1 MAARDFRLLAY
12 FVEIVDAGGLRAAA
26 RRLSL
31 SPPVLSAA
39 LTDLEAIAKTTLL
52 RRGRRGVE
60 PTPAGHA
67 LHAEASA
74 MVAAARAA
82 MASLGARNAAP
93 RGELRV
99 TLPSELCVAW
109 LPARLRAFERAC
121 PGVRVTLEASDVPVD
136 LARSACEIALRASFV
151 APDGSLPPAGLA
163 VLPLELVAAPA
174 LLRGL
179 SRDPAARLAAIP
191 MIVLAGARRD
201 AAISARGRTGA
212 MVRATPPT
220 RMIVDNG
227 VVAKELAAQG
237 MGAALAIGAAVA
249 GDLRAGR
256 LARVL
261 PGHAFG
267 AVAVRALVRDR
278 YPSAP
283 ARAFLD
289 FLARQGAARSA
300 SLALAAS

>member
-39 LTDLEAIAKTTLL
+39 LADLEAIAKTTLL
-52 RRGRRGVE
+52 RRGRRGAR
-60 PTPAGHA
+60 PTAAGQA
-67 LHAEASA
+67 LHAQASA

-82 MASLGARNAAP
+82 MGALAARGAP
-93 RGELRV
+93 PAGELRV

-121 PGVRVTLEASDVPVD
+121 PDVRVTLEASDVAVD
-136 LARSACEIALRASFV
+136 LARSDCEIALRAAFV
-151 APDGSLPPAGLA
+151 APDAPPPAACLA
-163 VLPLELVAAPA
+163 MLPLELVAAPG
-174 LLRGL
+174 LLRAL
-179 SRDPAARLAAIP
+179 PRAPAARLAAVPLIG
-191 MIVLAGARRD
+191 LAATRRD
-201 AAISARGRTGA
+201 GAIVARSRSGA
-212 MVRATPPT
+212 LIRATPPA

-237 MGAALAIGAAVA
+237 LGAALAIGAAVA
-249 GDLRAGR
+249 ADLRAGR

-261 PGHAFG
+261 PAHTFG
-267 AVAVRALVRDR
+267 VVAVRALARDR
-278 YPSAP
+278 FPSGP

-289 FLARQGAARSA
+289 FLVRQAGARNA

>member
-39 LTDLEAIAKTTLL
+39 LADLEAITKTTLL

-60 PTPAGHA
+60 PTPAGRA
-67 LHAEASA
+67 LHAEA
-74 MVAAARAA
+74 AA
-82 MASLGARNAAP
+82 MASLGPRGAAP
-93 RGELRV
+93 KGELRV

-136 LARSACEIALRASFV
+136 LARSACELALRASFV
-151 APDGSLPPAGLA
+151 PPDGSLPPAGLA

-212 MVRATPPT
+212 TLRATPPT

-261 PGHAFG
+261 PGHGFG

-289 FLARQGAARSA
+289 FLARQGTARSA